1 MALSRKERELI
12 NALVTNQMRLE
23 QMIINQIS
31 PAAGLGYRV
40 MRADPFDSPLVISAD
55 ENRAISLAAGSA
67 GKKAGRAKKRKIS
80 AYQREFGRQLKRLK
94 KKHPRT
100 DISKLMRK
108 AHVAT
113 RKARK

>member
-1 MALSRKERELI
+1 MALSKKERELI
-12 NALVTNQMRLE
+12 NALVNNQMRLE

-40 MRADPFDSPLVISAD
+40 MRQDPLNSPLIISAE
-55 ENRAISLAAGSA
+55 ENRAISLAAASA
-67 GKKAGRAKKRKIS
+67 GKRKGRSTRRKVS

-100 DISKLMRK
+100 DISRIMKK
-108 AHVAT
+108 AHIAT
-113 RKARK
+113 RRARK

>member
-1 MALSRKERELI
+1 MALSKKERELI

-23 QMIINQIS
+23 QMIVSQIS

-40 MRADPFDSPLVISAD
+40 MRADTFDSPLIISGD
-55 ENRAISLAAGSA
+55 ENRAISLAAASA
-67 GKKAGRAKKRKIS
+67 GKKVGRAKRRKVS

-100 DISKLMRK
+100 DISKIMKK

-113 RKARK
+113 RRTRK

>member
-1 MALSRKERELI
+1 MALSKKERELI

-23 QMIINQIS
+23 QMIVSQIS

-40 MRADPFDSPLVISAD
+40 MRADPFDSPLIISGD
-55 ENRAISLAAGSA
+55 ENRAISLAAASA
-67 GKKAGRAKKRKIS
+67 GKKVGRAKRRKVS

-100 DISKLMRK
+100 DISKIMKK

-113 RKARK
+113 RRTRK

>member
-1 MALSRKERELI
+1 
-12 NALVTNQMRLE
+12 
-23 QMIINQIS
+23 MIVSQIS

-40 MRADPFDSPLVISAD
+40 MRADPFDSPLIISGD
-55 ENRAISLAAGSA
+55 ENRAISLAAASA
-67 GKKAGRAKKRKIS
+67 GKKAGRAKRRKVS

-100 DISKLMRK
+100 DISKIMKK

-113 RKARK
+113 RRTRK

>member
-1 MALSRKERELI
+1 MALSRSERELV
-12 NALVTNQMRLE
+12 NNLVNTVMRLE
-23 QMIINQIS
+23 QIVVSQIS

-40 MRADPFDSPLVISAD
+40 MRQDPFDSPLIISAE
-55 ENRAISLAAGSA
+55 ENRSIARKSASA
-67 GKKAGRAKKRKIS
+67 GKRAGTAKRRKIS

-100 DISKLMRK
+100 DISKLMKK
-108 AHVAT
+108 AHIAT

>member
-1 MALSRKERELI
+1 
-12 NALVTNQMRLE
+12 
-23 QMIINQIS
+23 MIVSQIS

-40 MRADPFDSPLVISAD
+40 MRADPFDSPLIISGD
-55 ENRAISLAAGSA
+55 ENRAISLAAASA
-67 GKKAGRAKKRKIS
+67 GKKVGRAKRRKVS

-100 DISKLMRK
+100 DISKIMKK

-113 RKARK
+113 RRTRK

>member
-1 MALSRKERELI
+1 LALSKKERDLI

-40 MRADPFDSPLVISAD
+40 MRQDPFDSPLIISGE
-55 ENRAISLAAGSA
+55 ENRAISLAAASA
-67 GKKAGRAKKRKIS
+67 GKKAGRSKRRKIS

-100 DISKLMRK
+100 DISKLMKK
-108 AHVAT
+108 AHIAT